1 MPLGLNIERLNT
13 KDNDLKYENI
23 KDKLNGKK
31 VVLSIGRFVEY
42 KGFEY
47 LVESAKYF
55 KENTILVIV
64 GTGPL
69 FGKIEEMIKRENLND
84 KVILTGKV
92 KNINS
97 FLSKCDVFCLPSISR
112 NEAFGLVLVEALYFG
127 KPLVT
132 TNVEGSGMNFVN
144 IDNFTGFVVE
154 PRNPKA
160 LAEAINKILSD
171 EDLYKIL
178 SQNAKKRFNEFKIE
192 AIGDKI
198 INLYKDILI

>member
-1 MPLGLNIERLNT
+1 
-13 KDNDLKYENI
+13 
-23 KDKLNGKK
+23 
-31 VVLSIGRFVEY
+31 
-42 KGFEY
+42 
-47 LVESAKYF
+47 
-55 KENTILVIV
+55 
-64 GTGPL
+64 
-69 FGKIEEMIKRENLND
+69 MIKRENLND

-198 INLYKDILI
+198 ILHYNYSTEGGIKSGRKSC

>member
-1 MPLGLNIERLNT
+1 
-13 KDNDLKYENI
+13 
-23 KDKLNGKK
+23 
-31 VVLSIGRFVEY
+31 
-42 KGFEY
+42 
-47 LVESAKYF
+47 
-55 KENTILVIV
+55 
-64 GTGPL
+64 
-69 FGKIEEMIKRENLND
+69 MIKRENLND

-132 TNVEGSGMNFVN
+132 TNVEGSGMNYVN
-144 IDNFTGFVVE
+144 KDGETGFVVE
-154 PRNPKA
+154 PKNTKT

-171 EDLYKIL
+171 EDLYKRL